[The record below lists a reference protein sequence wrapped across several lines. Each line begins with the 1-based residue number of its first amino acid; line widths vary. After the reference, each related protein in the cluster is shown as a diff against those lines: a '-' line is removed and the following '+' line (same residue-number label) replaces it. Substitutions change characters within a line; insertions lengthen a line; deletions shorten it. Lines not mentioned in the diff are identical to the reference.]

1 MLYQLHSSSYPD
13 CIALADSND
22 CGCVYPLSVA
32 EGIQDGDIFTNS
44 EQNYT
49 SVLFWTHNG
58 FAYHAGNVDACFLE
72 DVYSL
77 IADKDSSNNRRFLL
91 MNRDLSIEA
100 FFLPKKMCSSKKDIY
115 LHMPE
120 TQTLQSQSYLKAIY
134 ARK

>member
-72 DVYSL
+72 DVYRL

-100 FFLPKKMCSSKKDIY
+100 FFSSKKMCSSKKDIY